1 MKFFLTIF
9 LFFFFARGHSQNIPL
24 DKTADALRE
33 YFKLPRENIFLHV
46 NKTDFVKGEN
56 IWFKGYVLNTIESL
70 PFVETSNVYV
80 GLYNEEGQQIKKNL
94 YLAKD
99 GYFQG
104 NFEIDSTYSAG
115 DVYIKAETNWMR
127 NFNEKNRFIEK
138 LRIVDGIENV
148 NISNT
153 QNSILD
159 VQFLPEGGHLVSN
172 VINTVGV
179 KILNENGY
187 GVAVNDVGIIDG
199 STGEQVASF
208 STNRFGHGKFRLLPQ
223 PSTIYTAV
231 KDFQSGESFQFKL
244 PLPDRNGLVLELKN
258 SSYQDKIPVLIK
270 TNNATIGSLKDKNFY
285 ALIYKENRE
294 QRIDIEFVEDSL
306 ATGFFISKKDIP
318 LGVNT
323 VTIFTEE
330 NEPILERMFF
340 NTDGLSMPELTAKI
354 KDHNQDSLS
363 VNLQIKGEPKNLVN
377 FSASILPMGTSSYNH
392 KDNIQSAF
400 YLAPYLSGFVEN
412 PAYYFKNKTAKKEY
426 ELDLLLL
433 NQGWSAYNWDSIFN
447 APPVERFDFERGI
460 TLNINVNEKVT
471 EDKSYYIFPTVNHLE
486 KEVKINEGQ
495 EQFQVSN
502 FYLQNGEE
510 VNVSEMDKNEL
521 KKPKVYITSVNT
533 KTLDRLNPWPS
544 NFINERSL
552 NRIKSENFILPTGLI
567 ALDEVTVTEDKLLK
581 KAKANINVQ
590 PFLKYK
596 ISVVTKETIFKYP
609 NVLDLIRYRG
619 YNIQR
624 GPFGYDGNT
633 VESNQQ
639 FLVRIESQRGGS
651 PLVIYINGVR
661 QPTLDFLSGLRTE
674 EIESYF
680 FDRNNIIP
688 GVSNGFSE
696 KLYIY
701 LRRGG
706 NFLNNNSST
715 KKIATTYVV
724 ENGFMPNKT
733 FYNPKYKTFLDET
746 FSRIGVIHWEPE
758 IRIVDNQANFKIL
771 NTGLSN
777 FKIFLEG
784 MDAEGNLYSYEQ
796 EMSLKSD

>member
-1 MKFFLTIF
+1 MKFFLIIF
-9 LFFFFARGHSQNIPL
+9 LFFFFAQGHSQNIPL

-56 IWFKGYVLNTIESL
+56 IWFKGYVLNTLESL
-70 PFVETSNVYV
+70 PFEETSNVYI

-127 NFNEKNRFIEK
+127 NFNEKNSFIEK

-148 NISNT
+148 NISNS

-199 STGEQVASF
+199 STGEQVALF
-208 STNRFGHGKFRLLPQ
+208 STNRFGHGKFRLSPQ
-223 PSTIYTAV
+223 LSTIYTAV
-231 KDFQSGESFQFKL
+231 KDFQSGESFEFKL
-244 PLPDRNGLVLELKN
+244 PLADRKGLVLELKN

-270 TNNATIGSLKDKNFY
+270 TNYATIGSLKDKNFY

-354 KDHNQDSLS
+354 KDANQDSLS
-363 VNLQIKGEPKNLVN
+363 VNLQIKGDPKNLVN

-392 KDNIQSAF
+392 RNNIQSAF

-412 PAYYFKNKTAKKEY
+412 PSYYFKNKTAKKEY

-433 NQGWSAYNWDSIFN
+433 NQGWSAYKWDRIFN

-460 TLNINVNEKVT
+460 TLNINLNEKVT
-471 EDKSYYIFPTVNHLE
+471 EDKSYYIFPTINHLE
-486 KEVKINEGQ
+486 KEVTINEGQ

-510 VNVSEMDKNEL
+510 VNISEMDKNEL

-544 NFINERSL
+544 NFTNERNL
-552 NRIKSENFILPTGLI
+552 NTIKSENFILPTGLI

-590 PFLKYK
+590 PFLKNK
-596 ISVVTKETIFKYP
+596 ITPVTEETVFQFPTI
-609 NVLDLIRYRG
+609 LDLIRSRG
-619 YNIQR
+619 Y
-624 GPFGYDGNT
+624 
-633 VESNQQ
+633 
-639 FLVRIESQRGGS
+639 
-651 PLVIYINGVR
+651 VILETPGLITITSRRALALGLPEGLELIIDGVR
-661 QPTLDFLSGLRTE
+661 QPDLYVLKSMNTE

-688 GVSNGFSE
+688 GVVNGFKE
-696 KLYIY
+696 KLFIY
-701 LRRGG
+701 FRRGG
-706 NFLNNNSST
+706 NFLSSNLGR
-715 KKIATTYVV
+715 KKLATTYFV
-724 ENGFMPNKT
+724 ENGFMPKKSYYT
-733 FYNPKYKTFLDET
+733 PKYKTFSDET